1 MSKLKIIAI
10 IAIVFVALCSVI
22 SFLGVR
28 INNLQDEISVYDN
41 NFKAINLENS
51 KLQDG
56 IIAYKLDIEQLEYV
70 NDSIIED
77 LNTLRRELQI
87 KDKELKQLQ
96 NIKTEVHIKDSILI
110 RDTIFKPSF
119 IRLDTVLT
127 NKWYKTQVI
136 LEYPDKIRLNMM
148 YKSDISVIASTK
160 KEIIGTP
167 KKCWLGRVFQKK
179 HNVIRVD
186 VTDANPY
193 SEIKESKF
201 IIIE

>member
-10 IAIVFVALCSVI
+10 IAIVFVALCSII
-22 SFLGVR
+22 SFLGFR

-41 NFKAINLENS
+41 NFKAINLENGR
-51 KLQDG
+51 LQDG

-70 NDSIIED
+70 NDSIIEN
-77 LNTLRRELQI
+77 LNTLRKELQI

-96 NIKTEVHIKDSILI
+96 NIKTEVNIKDSII
-110 RDTIFKPSF
+110 IKDTIFKPSF

-186 VTDANPY
+186 VKDANPY

>member
-1 MSKLKIIAI
+1 MKKYVNII
-10 IAIVFVALCSVI
+10 LYSVI
-22 SFLGVR
+22 LLLVGYTIYNIYKVSDYRKQLE
-28 INNLQDEISVYDN
+28 LYDN

-51 KLQDG
+51 RLQDG

-70 NDSIIED
+70 NDSIIEN
-77 LNTLRRELQI
+77 LNTLRKELQI

-96 NIKTEVHIKDSILI
+96 NIKTEVNIKDSII
-110 RDTIFKPSF
+110 IKDTIFKPSF